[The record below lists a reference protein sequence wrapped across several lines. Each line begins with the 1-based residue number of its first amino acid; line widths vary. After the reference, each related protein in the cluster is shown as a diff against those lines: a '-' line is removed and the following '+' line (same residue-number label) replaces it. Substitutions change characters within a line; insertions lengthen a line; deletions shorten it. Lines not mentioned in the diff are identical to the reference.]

1 MIENK
6 SDAISALLDI
16 ILSPTLFTINNSLII
31 QALKKLKQYTNTALI
46 LNKLNERLNDSEDD
60 ETRLRVLLALL
71 DLAPN
76 KPESN
81 EIIPLKS
88 NG

>member
-81 EIIPLKS
+81 EIIPLKN